1 MLPPASCLPTNEYR
15 FVCPALAQTVRYR
28 DCLKLDEMTMKG
40 GSFVETAGCQACMAS
55 SKCIARVMRKEE
67 FRENAALYYTEQPS
81 IKAPSADTQR
91 AIRSIIIQEQHLHQ
105 NQVDGDDLAA
115 LLSANQNVVP
125 SVADPKI
132 LPKIESRGERL
143 LDFETLTPRRCAPT
157 AIYVPVS
164 AVNREFNQT
173 RRKIDVVNLAPAHN
187 ESLFE
192 RASGQ
197 DYIAAINNAMANLN
211 SENV

>member
-40 GSFVETAGCQACMAS
+40 GFFVETAGCQACMAS

-67 FRENAALYYTEQPS
+67 FRENAALYYSEQS
-81 IKAPSADTQR
+81 SAKAPSVETQR
-91 AIRSIIIQEQHLHQ
+91 AIRSIIIQESHIRQ

-115 LLSANQNVVP
+115 LRSANQNVVP

-132 LPKIESRGERL
+132 LPKVESRGERL
-143 LDFETLTPRRCAPT
+143 LDFETLTPRRCAPIVVGEGAT
-157 AIYVPVS
+157 S
-164 AVNREFNQT
+164 VNRESRQI
-173 RRKIDVVNLAPAHN
+173 RRKIDFVNSAPVN
-187 ESLFE
+187 NGSLFE
-192 RASGQ
+192 QAVGH
-197 DYIAAINNAMANLN
+197 DYATAINNAMTNLN
-211 SENV
+211 LENV